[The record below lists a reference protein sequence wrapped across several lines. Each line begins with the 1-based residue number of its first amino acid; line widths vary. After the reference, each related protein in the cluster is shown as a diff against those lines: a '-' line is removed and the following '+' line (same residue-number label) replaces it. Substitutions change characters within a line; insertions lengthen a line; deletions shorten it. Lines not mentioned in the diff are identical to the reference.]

1 MKRQKL
7 VALFIG
13 FCLSLAPIL
22 GYAADSVR
30 PSAMHPP
37 VVHTATSHKAASHTP
52 GHEMDCPPTHV
63 ATPSHADAG
72 TDLTGD
78 PAIHP
83 CCFHYM
89 AILSPAIRIPP
100 VHGSGALTVFRPSL
114 IASSWSDGPYRP
126 PRPIS

>member
-37 VVHTATSHKAASHTP
+37 VVHTAPSHKAASHTP

-72 TDLTGD
+72 TEW
-78 PAIHP
+78 
-83 CCFHYM
+83 
-89 AILSPAIRIPP
+89 
-100 VHGSGALTVFRPSL
+100 SGGRAVEACGF
-114 IASSWSDGPYRP
+114 D
-126 PRPIS
+126 